1 MRSYMSIIIHNAT
14 VVTADAGRRVLYDS
28 AVAIDGDRIVDVG
41 SSSEIFSKYPG
52 AERIDGRGK
61 AVMPGFAN
69 CHTHLTAT
77 LNRGIEEDFGFPTTL
92 RYPKGISEYVTDDEL
107 AVMAQLG
114 VLESIHSGATT
125 LHEIGSVEEYG
136 QAMVDSGLRFM
147 FGIGASD
154 VDPSKV
160 FMRMSKEKSVFEF
173 DEARGE
179 ASLKRVRSIHSKFD
193 GMDNDRIRVSCAA
206 PMPERCSPWMLRQI
220 RELSEEW
227 ARPSSIHLNQS
238 WWEVEAVKNTRGVLP
253 AEYLFQN
260 DFLWPGLI
268 AGHCRCMDTREV
280 QLVGRSG
287 APVCFISAIA
297 ARRGMSPPIAELEAL
312 GSLIVMGSDNMAYD
326 MIEVMRTGLF
336 MERVRL
342 LDGTQPTPEDVLQW
356 ATANGHRALGFTE
369 SGTIEVGKKADLIVI
384 NTQRAHLVPTMR
396 IVSAFVHNGMPSDV
410 ESVIVDG
417 RWIMRDG
424 EVLTMDETSIIREAE
439 RIGRR
444 AWKRRLEEYPDVPLP
459 VRLDT
464 SESS

>member
-1 MRSYMSIIIHNAT
+1 MTIIIHNAT
-14 VVTADAGRRVLYDS
+14 VVTADAGRRVLYDA

-41 SSSEIFSKYPG
+41 PSSEVLSKHPG

-92 RYPKGISEYVTDDEL
+92 RYPKGISEYVTDEEL
-107 AVMAQLG
+107 AVMAQLA
-114 VLESIHSGATT
+114 VLESIRSGVTT

-136 QAMVDSGLRFM
+136 QEMVDSGLRFL

-160 FMRMSKEKSVFEF
+160 FMRASEEKSVFEF
-173 DEARGE
+173 DKARGE
-179 ASLKRVRSIHSKFD
+179 ASLKRARSIHSKYD
-193 GMDNDRIRVSCAA
+193 GVDNDRIRVSCVA

-220 RELSEEW
+220 RELNKEW
-227 ARPSSIHLNQS
+227 GRPSSTHLNQS

-253 AEYLFQN
+253 TEYLFQN

-280 QLVGRSG
+280 QLLGRSG
-287 APVCFISAIA
+287 ATVCFISAIA

-312 GSLIVMGSDNMAYD
+312 GSPIVMGTDNIAYD

-342 LDGTQPTPEDVLQW
+342 LDGMHPMPEEVLQW
-356 ATANGHRALGFTE
+356 ATANGHRALGFTDC
-369 SGTIEVGKKADLIVI
+369 GTIEAGKKADLIVI

-410 ESVIVDG
+410 ESVMVDG
-417 RWIMRDG
+417 KWVMRDG
-424 EVLTMDETSIIREAE
+424 EVLTMDEASIIREAE

-464 SESS
+464 SEPS